1 MHRPR
6 SHLVYPSSMR
16 NNKPQD
22 FASAKTRL
30 FLRGLQF
37 YFQFGSVKMEKFSE
51 IVEKVKKFYE
61 KYLKYENRLRF
72 DPEFKLMM
80 EILYFFGWYHPE
92 PTKHRKAYGVFMFSF
107 VLLSFFFG
115 CISYTISGIANDD
128 LSTGLLTLCSSFIIL
143 SVMVLVATL
152 ALNQTKFTDHLEELK
167 MQHEYY
173 NDDKIKELSQKCCK
187 LAKGFACMMII
198 VILVGCVM
206 KAMGSG
212 MFRLLIPAIYDHLAI
227 DVLYYP
233 MMLINLVHF
242 VLLLTV
248 VVLCD
253 MLPIFCVARIVTNMR
268 FLAHEIRNSTNSDRH
283 EENEYE
289 LKACQRYYQEIRR

>member
-1 MHRPR
+1 MSLFFRW
-6 SHLVYPSSMR
+6 SS
-16 NNKPQD
+16 KA
-22 FASAKTRL
+22 FKGL
-30 FLRGLQF
+30 CIFLYDHGWQF

-80 EILYFFGWYHPE
+80 QLLYFFGWYHPE

-107 VLLSFFFG
+107 VLLSLFFG
-115 CISYTISGIANDD
+115 CISYTISGFSNAD
-128 LSTGLLTLCSSFIIL
+128 LSAGFLNLSASFIIL
-143 SVMVLVATL
+143 SLMVLIVTL
-152 ALNQTKFTDHLEELK
+152 ALNSTKLTDHLEELK

-173 NDDKIKELSQKCCK
+173 NDDKIKELSQKSFK
-187 LAKGFACMMII
+187 AAKVFACMVMILLST
-198 VILVGCVM
+198 VCVM
-206 KAMGSG
+206 KALGFG
-212 MFRLLIPAIYDHLAI
+212 MFRLIIPAIYEHLAI
-227 DVLYYP
+227 SVIYYP
-233 MMLINLVHF
+233 MMLINLVHYVMF
-242 VLLLTV
+242 GV
-248 VVLCD
+248 VAVMCD

-268 FLAHEIRNSTNSDRH
+268 FLAHEIRNCTNSDRH